1 MSSEISSVPCLIEW
15 SGRKKPTQLA
25 TSDLNE
31 IRQVLESSDFW
42 PESITC
48 DWPNPVEV
56 FEYLAPLSDC
66 DLEETKMNGISVIS
80 ATTADGTPAFVPVEY
95 QDEVEVLV
103 SGSSSWLS
111 GGPCVFEQHE
121 TILKFR
127 DLFWVSTTGDSENQ
141 VVSVGRYAD
150 DVAGLEAAVIAST
163 YCSFLAD
170 GTVHCELDEWPQDE

>member
-15 SGRKKPTQLA
+15 LGRKKPTQLA

-31 IRQVLESSDFW
+31 IRKVLESSNSW
-42 PESITC
+42 PASITIE
-48 DWPNPVEV
+48 WPDPIDV

-66 DLEETKMNGISVIS
+66 DLEETKINGISVVN
-80 ATTADGTPAFVPVEY
+80 ATTTNGTPAFVPVEY

-121 TILKFR
+121 SILKFN
-127 DLFWVSTTGDSENQ
+127 DLFWVNTSGDSENE
-141 VVSVGRYAD
+141 VVSVGRFAD
-150 DVAGLEAAVIAST
+150 DQAGLQAAVIAST